1 MLVHSM
7 FTSINGECS
16 IQHQGSLC
24 LFIRLAGCNLRCI
37 WCDTRRA
44 QGKVGKEMSI
54 RSIMMRTRSLGFRN
68 VVITGGEPL
77 FQSSDL
83 HDLTYALQVQGYNI
97 SIETNGS
104 FPIPLIEGVSW
115 VADWKCKSS
124 GMSSMM
130 NLQNFQELT
139 SKDFVKFVIADKDD
153 FTEALSVVKKLT
165 AQLNCPPHFAFS
177 PINRPQ
183 LAAEK
188 LITWM
193 KGEKVLRSSGAIFSL
208 QIHKLVYPNAAIEI

>member
-7 FTSINGECS
+7 FSSINGECS

-24 LFIRLAGCNLRCI
+24 LFIRLARCNLRCS

-44 QGKVGKEMSI
+44 QEKVGKEMSVK
-54 RSIMMRTRSLGFRN
+54 SIMRRIKTHGYRN
-68 VVITGGEPL
+68 IVITGGEPL
-77 FQSSDL
+77 LQLTDL
-83 HDLTYALQVQGYNI
+83 YFLTDTLQAQGYNI
-97 SIETNGS
+97 SVETNGS
-104 FPIPLIEGVSW
+104 LPIPLIEGVSW

-124 GMSSMM
+124 GMSSKM
-130 NLQNFQELT
+130 NVRNYRELT

-165 AQLNCPPHFAFS
+165 VQLNCPSRFAFS
-177 PINRPQ
+177 PINKPQ
-183 LAAEK
+183 LAEK

-193 KGEKVLRSSGAIFSL
+193 KGEKLLRSSGAIFSL